1 MMSNSIIAF
10 LFLLISHS
18 FAENLTTTNISHSP
32 ITPIQP
38 TSIFSST
45 TTTKQQQQPQ
55 QGTTTTNGNVITA
68 QYANTGKK
76 NLPYNFLNMYLVNLE
91 EKTTIAHL

>member
-1 MMSNSIIAF
+1 MMSNSIIAI

-18 FAENLTTTNISHSP
+18 FAENSTTTNISHSP

-45 TTTKQQQQPQ
+45 TTTKQQQQQQPQ

-76 NLPYNFLNMYLVNLE
+76 PFHICMYLLN
-91 EKTTIAHL
+91 I